1 VTTAARPHG
10 CANCEDA
17 RWVCETHTNK
27 PWPHG
32 CNCSAGAPC
41 PVCSSELGQAE
52 AIQNFLARSDR
63 EDLNALKS
71 TPVGGEPE
79 NELDHFMVC
88 PECGQAFDM
97 RRLGDALHHNEPG
110 HKPLPTNA

>member
-1 VTTAARPHG
+1 
-10 CANCEDA
+10 
-17 RWVCETHTNK
+17 
-27 PWPHG
+27 
-32 CNCSAGAPC
+32 
-41 PVCSSELGQAE
+41 VCSSEIGRAE
-52 AIQNFLARSDR
+52 AIENFLMGCDR

-79 NELDHFMVC
+79 NELEHLMVC
-88 PECGQAFDM
+88 PERGQAFDM